1 VVTKELRDMIAN
13 NATVNEMTRYAMSQG
28 MSTLKMECIRLVRQG
43 ITSFNEV
50 MDITYS
56 QE

>member
-1 VVTKELRDMIAN
+1 MVTKELRDMIAN

-56 QE
+56 QD